1 MLPQAKKS
9 VMYENSRLAAQ
20 IRLYSCLSK
29 TKPTRRIAAEQQ
41 NEEQRIMN
49 QPNVVQQSGNVSDSN
64 GENAMPA
71 SFLSRHW
78 QKLAAAALWL
88 AMIGGAYAYI
98 NANNLS
104 LGEALQQLIRLMQ
117 TPIGP
122 LIYLLLYAIRPLL
135 FFSAVVL
142 TVSAGAIFGPVLGV
156 IYTVIA
162 ANISA
167 TIAYLL
173 GRFFGNDVI
182 DESKTEGL
190 VQSYAGRMRRNSFET
205 ILIMRFIFLPYDLVN
220 YLAGFLKIRY
230 TPFILATILGSIPG
244 TVTFVL
250 AGAAVSLDSILV
262 GDFRPEFN
270 LWSLFASAVI
280 FVASLAFSRYLK
292 QREARRTAAAAN
304 ENEAPVIG

>member
-1 MLPQAKKS
+1 MPEQ
-9 VMYENSRLAAQ
+9 
-20 IRLYSCLSK
+20 
-29 TKPTRRIAAEQQ
+29 TKPIRRVAAECPD
-41 NEEQRIMN
+41 EEQKIMN
-49 QPNVVQQSGNVSDSN
+49 QPNIVQQPGSVSDTN
-64 GENAMPA
+64 GETTMPA

-78 QKLAAAALWL
+78 QKLAAAGLWL

-135 FFSAVVL
+135 FFSAIVL

-162 ANISA
+162 ANTSA
-167 TIAYLL
+167 TIAYML

-182 DESKTEGL
+182 DESKSEGL

-244 TVTFVL
+244 TITFVL

-270 LWSLFASAVI
+270 PWSLFASAVI

-292 QREARRTAAAAN
+292 QRETRRDAATATDG
-304 ENEAPVIG
+304 EAPVAG

>member
-1 MLPQAKKS
+1 
-9 VMYENSRLAAQ
+9 
-20 IRLYSCLSK
+20 
-29 TKPTRRIAAEQQ
+29 
-41 NEEQRIMN
+41 MN
-49 QPNVVQQSGNVSDSN
+49 QPNIVQQPGSVSDTN
-64 GENAMPA
+64 GETTMPA

-78 QKLAAAALWL
+78 QKLAAAGLWL

-135 FFSAVVL
+135 FFSAIVL

-162 ANISA
+162 ANTSA
-167 TIAYLL
+167 TIAYML

-182 DESKTEGL
+182 DESKSEGL

-244 TVTFVL
+244 TITFVL

-270 LWSLFASAVI
+270 PWSLFASAVI

-292 QREARRTAAAAN
+292 QRETRRDAATATDG
-304 ENEAPVIG
+304 EAPVAG